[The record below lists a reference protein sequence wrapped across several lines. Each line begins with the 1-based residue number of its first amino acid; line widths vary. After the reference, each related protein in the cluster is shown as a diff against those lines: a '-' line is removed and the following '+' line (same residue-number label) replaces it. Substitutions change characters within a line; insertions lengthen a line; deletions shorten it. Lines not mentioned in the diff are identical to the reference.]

1 MFIDIRNE
9 RPDTNVEGIQFW
21 DKTNRDGVLVASK
34 IYTKENQRYQRAYI
48 CDSSAVV
55 LIDSNAHARKLI
67 EALELGI
74 SRGFFE

>member
-9 RPDTNVEGIQFW
+9 RADTKLEGVQFW

-34 IYTKENQRYQRAYI
+34 IYTKENERYNRAYI
-48 CDSSAVV
+48 CDNTAVV
-55 LIDSNAHARKLI
+55 LIDSNNHARKLI